1 MRSVAGVDEGAWTLC
16 AGGVV
21 TDDHGR
27 LLLVR
32 RGHDPFQGFWSM
44 PSGRAEP
51 GEDVQDAARREV
63 VEETGLLVRVD
74 RLLGVVRRRDPA
86 GTSRYEIHD
95 FACQV
100 IGGRLAAGDDA
111 DDARWFTAE
120 QVAALPLTP
129 GLLDALHDFDVL

>member
-1 MRSVAGVDEGAWTLC
+1 MRTVVPMADGTWTLC

-21 TDDHGR
+21 TDEDGR

-32 RGHDPFQGFWSM
+32 RGHDPFRGSWSL

-51 GEDVQDAARREV
+51 GEHAQEAARREV
-63 VEETGLLVRVD
+63 LEETGLVVKVGSR
-74 RLLGVVRRRDPA
+74 LGVVHRRDPA
-86 GTSRYEIHD
+86 GTQRYEIHD

-100 IGGRLAAGDDA
+100 VGGTLAAGDDA
-111 DDARWFTAE
+111 DDVGWFTAD

-129 GLLDALHDFDVL
+129 GLLDALRDFDVL